1 MKLRAYQTD
10 GKINKLKRLSVIA
23 EEGAWMCVGIK
34 TAAKVSSQVR
44 GETFFL
50 DMNKKLK
57 WTMASLAGISQVCEP
72 NVYY

>member
-23 EEGAWMCVGIK
+23 QEGAWMHVEIK

-44 GETFFL
+44 GEIFFL